1 MNAYFTRAV
10 AALVSVVVTLTLFN
24 SVAWLADPVVAG
36 NARSFAPAL
45 FANAASTH
53 SSGR

>member
-10 AALVSVVVTLTLFN
+10 AALVSAVITLTLFN

-36 NARSFAPAL
+36 NAATLVPAL
-45 FANAASTH
+45 FATAASTH
-53 SSGR
+53 PVGR